1 VSGDPTW
8 DVDAFPAVV
17 ASNFTVGSHV
27 AGYRL
32 EQMIGRG
39 GMAMVF
45 RAVDE
50 RLGRQVALKILAP
63 ALAENEGFRR
73 RFVAESRMAAAVDDP
88 HIIPVH
94 EAGEATGVLFIAM
107 RYVPGGDVRTLV
119 HQSGPLSAA
128 RTAAIIS
135 PVASALDAAHSFGL
149 IHRDVKPANMLL
161 DTRQGRPDH
170 VYLSD
175 FGLGKESVAPLG
187 LTQTGQILGTPAYSS
202 PEQIEGKPLDGR
214 ADEYSL
220 ACSTFELLTGAP
232 PFVQTQ
238 IAALILAQMSAP
250 PPALTSRRA
259 DLPASADRVFAKAL
273 AKKAEDRYASC
284 REFADDLRHAFGMV
298 PYDSGPDI
306 IVPDVHQPT
315 ELASPGGRSTDDLAG
330 HGGAARDTP
339 TNVMRKRPQHDGGQE
354 NGVPPDGAEGGSD
367 RAEGGADR
375 QPEPPSSETL
385 PADKAGRRPAVAA
398 SLLILVGAIAAIVS
412 SFIPGPLSSGGKV
425 ILVPYLLAIVLAVV
439 LLAGKGRAP
448 VAAILLGL
456 WAPAVAWLAADVV
469 AVTADHS
476 FDLTGGYLASY
487 YVADLTDVLGV
498 TAVFLLWRVW
508 RSNPSATPG
517 RSRRGLPAALVCGA
531 GLVTAAQLI
540 IFASFGTE
548 SGNNFSAYDYMFGVA
563 GLVVGLATAWVATGV
578 SNRTLSGMLL
588 LGWAITMIVVP
599 LDLFTL
605 WSTLAAFVRVLSVL
619 MLLLLL
625 AFLALTIAALARRSS
640 GQVSDTSPSV
650 TA

>member
-1 VSGDPTW
+1 MSGDPTW
-8 DVDAFPAVV
+8 GVDAFPAVV

-119 HQSGPLSAA
+119 HQSGPLSAS

-161 DTRQGRPDH
+161 DTGPGRPDH

-202 PEQIEGKPLDGR
+202 PEQVEGKPLDGR

-220 ACSTFELLTGAP
+220 ASSTFELLTGAP

-238 IAALILAQMSAP
+238 ITALILAQMSAP

-259 DLPASADRVFAKAL
+259 DLPAAADRVFAKAL
-273 AKKAEDRYASC
+273 AKKAEDRYATC

-315 ELASPGGRSTDDLAG
+315 ELASLGGRSTDDLAG
-330 HGGAARDTP
+330 HGGTAGDTP
-339 TNVMRKRPQHDGGQE
+339 TNVMHKRPEPDGGQE
-354 NGVPPDGAEGGSD
+354 NGVLPDG
-367 RAEGGADR
+367 AEGGADR
-375 QPEPPSSETL
+375 QPEPPSSETR
-385 PADKAGRRPAVAA
+385 PADKAGRPPAVAA
-398 SLLILVGAIAAIVS
+398 SLLTLAGAIAAIVS
-412 SFIPGPLSSGGKV
+412 AFVPGPLSSGGKV
-425 ILVPYLLAIVLAVV
+425 ILVPYLLAIVLAVL
-439 LLAGKGRAP
+439 LLAGKWRAP

-456 WAPAVAWLAADVV
+456 WAPAVAFLAADVV

-476 FDLTGGYLASY
+476 FDLTGGYLTSY
-487 YVADLTDVLGV
+487 YIADLADVLGV

-508 RSNPSATPG
+508 RSNRSAGPT
-517 RSRRGLPAALVCGA
+517 RSRRGLPAALLCGA

-540 IFASFGTE
+540 IFASFGSE

-578 SNRTLSGMLL
+578 SNRALSGKLL
-588 LGWAITMIVVP
+588 LGWTITMMVVP

-605 WSTLAAFVRVLSVL
+605 WSTLSAVVRVLSVL

-625 AFLALTIAALARRSS
+625 AFLVLTIVAMARRSS
-640 GQVSDTSPSV
+640 GQVSDASPSV